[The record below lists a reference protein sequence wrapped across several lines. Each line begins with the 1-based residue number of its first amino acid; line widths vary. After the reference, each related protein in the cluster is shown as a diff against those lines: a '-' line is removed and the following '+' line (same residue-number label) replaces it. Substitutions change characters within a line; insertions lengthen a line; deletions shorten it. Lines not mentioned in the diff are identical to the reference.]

1 MWLKGNPGVENKA
14 FLLYYKNEYYVGYFY
29 QCAWYTKDKKIL
41 TDKIDSVYYQAV
53 QSPEVQDR
61 CWIARD
67 KNGLLYLYISKPI
80 NNGGCFDLKDC
91 DEDIFD
97 DFETIVELPREMYSE
112 VTFENSPQL
121 LNNISLSD
129 IDNL

>member
-29 QCAWYTKDKKIL
+29 QGAWYTKDKKIL
-41 TDKIDSVYYQAV
+41 TDKIDSVYYQTV
-53 QSPEVQDR
+53 QTPKVQDK

-67 KNGLLYLYISKPI
+67 KSGLLYIYRNKPI
-80 NNGGCFDLKDC
+80 KRDDYFELTESL
-91 DEDIFD
+91 EDRLY
-97 DFETIVELPREMYSE
+97 DFQSLELPEVLYRE

-121 LNNISLSD
+121 LDNINVQD